1 MAGRRNLA
9 GRAGRWSAA
18 HWKTATFGWIA
29 FAAVAVVL
37 GSAVGTHKLTDAEY
51 SSGQAARAET
61 MLAQARFNTPA
72 TESVLVQSPTSTYDR
87 PEFAALVGQVVLT
100 LSGQPDVTNV
110 VSPIGQPS
118 AGQVSK
124 DGHSV
129 LVQFDIKGKADSAH
143 NKVAPIL
150 GEIAKLQAVNPNV
163 KIEEFGR
170 ASADYSVDKAFKE
183 DMKRAE
189 YTSLPLTLAILLVA
203 FGALVAAGLP
213 VLLAFSAVLA
223 ATGLNAFVSHAV
235 HSADATTSVILMV
248 GMAVGV
254 DYSLFYLQ
262 REREERRSGRSPHDS
277 LLRTAATSGQA
288 VLISGA
294 TVLIAMAGMLFAG
307 NAIFTTMG
315 AGTMIVVLCALLGS
329 LSVLPALLHKLGDRV
344 DWGKVPYVY
353 RRRGRDRFWTAVVRA
368 VLRRPVVSVV
378 LSTGLLVALA
388 LPALQLHTKL
398 PSYTDF
404 PKDLPIVKA
413 YKDVQAAFPGSQT
426 PIELVVKGGDVTTP
440 IYRQAYND
448 FRRRALGTGE
458 FFAPFHVF
466 VNSDKT
472 VARVE
477 FSIAGRGDDKVS
489 NHALATLRNDIIPP
503 IAKTVPDADWAVTGV
518 TAGTFDFN
526 ERMKQRMPVV
536 FAFVL
541 GLAFLLM
548 LVSFRS
554 IVIPIKTVLLNL
566 LSVWASYGVL
576 VAVFQHSWAQGL
588 FDFTSNGAI
597 TSWLPLFLF
606 VILFGLSMDYHVFIL
621 SRVKERVD
629 AGESTEDAVAH
640 AIASTAGTITSAALV
655 MVGVFALFASVRL
668 LPVKQLGFGLAVA
681 VFLDATVV
689 RAVLL
694 PAAMKLLGD
703 WNWYLPRWLRVSPL
717 FGGSGR
723 RGGSRGVAVPR
734 GVGVRPAARLS
745 RCQGRPTVW

>member
-1 MAGRRNLA
+1 MAGGTNLA
-9 GRAGRWSAA
+9 GWAGKWSAA

-29 FAAVAVVL
+29 FAVLCVVL
-37 GSAVGTHKLTDAEY
+37 GGAVGAVKLTDVEYASGEAAKAE
-51 SSGQAARAET
+51 SMLQQAG
-61 MLAQARFNTPA
+61 FKTPA
-72 TESVLVQSPTSTYDR
+72 TESVLIRSDSMIYEQLLPTIAVAHVV
-87 PEFAALVGQVVLT
+87 EAL
-100 LSGQPDVTNV
+100 SEQPDVTNI
-110 VSPIGQPS
+110 VSPIGNPN
-118 AGQVSK
+118 AGLISK
-124 DGHSV
+124 DHHSV

-143 NKVAPIL
+143 TKIAPIL
-150 GEIAKLQAVNPNV
+150 GAIDRVQKSNPRV
-163 KIEEFGR
+163 TIEEFGR
-170 ASADYSVDKAFKE
+170 ASSDYSMNQAFGE
-183 DMKRAE
+183 DMSRAE
-189 YTSLPLTLAILLVA
+189 YTSLPLTLGILLVA

-223 ATGLNAFVSHAV
+223 ATGVNALASHV
-235 HSADATTSVILMV
+235 IHTADATMSVILMV

-262 REREERRSGRSPHDS
+262 REREERRGGKSPHDS

-288 VLISGA
+288 VLVSGA

-344 DWGKVPYVY
+344 DSGKVPYFY
-353 RRRGRDRFWTAVVRA
+353 RRRGQDRFWTAVVRA
-368 VLRRPVVSVV
+368 VLRRPVISVV

-398 PSYTDF
+398 PSFTDF
-404 PKDLPIVKA
+404 PRDLPIVQA
-413 YKDVQAAFPGSQT
+413 YTDVQRAFPGSQT
-426 PIELVVKGGDVTTP
+426 PVILVVRGDDVTTP
-440 IYRQAYND
+440 QYRKAYAG
-448 FRRRALGTGE
+448 FRARAAATGE
-458 FFAPFHVF
+458 FFPPFHVF
-466 VNSDKT
+466 VNHDKT

-477 FSIAGRGDDKVS
+477 FSIAGKGDDKVS
-489 NHALATLRNDIIPP
+489 NHALSTLRNDVIPP
-503 IAKTVPDADWAVTGV
+503 IADRLPDADWAVTGA
-518 TAGTFDFN
+518 TAGSHDFN
-526 ERMKQRMPVV
+526 ERMKERMPIV

-548 LVSFRS
+548 LLAFRS

-566 LSVWASYGVL
+566 LSVWASYGIL
-576 VAVFQHSWAQGL
+576 VAVFQHSWAQGVL
-588 FDFTSNGAI
+588 DFTSNGAI

-621 SRVKERVD
+621 TRVKERVD

-640 AIASTAGTITSAALV
+640 AIARTAGTITSAALV
-655 MVGVFALFASVRL
+655 MVGVFALFATIRL
-668 LPVKQLGFGLAVA
+668 LPIKQLGFGLAVA

-703 WNWYLPRWLRVSPL
+703 WNWYLPRSLEWLPSL
-717 FGGSGR
+717 EAEER
-723 RGGSRGVAVPR
+723 RPQAPR
-734 GVGVRPAARLS
+734 RPVLH
-745 RCQGRPTVW
+745 G

>member
-1 MAGRRNLA
+1 MAGRENLA

-29 FAAVAVVL
+29 FAIACVVL
-37 GSAVGTHKLTDAEY
+37 GSMVGVVKLTDAEY
-51 SSGQAARAET
+51 SSGQAAEAES
-61 MLAQARFNTPA
+61 MLQQAGFNTPA
-72 TESVLVQSPTSTYDR
+72 TESVLVHSDSMIYEQLVPTVAVAHVV
-87 PEFAALVGQVVLT
+87 EALAE
-100 LSGQPDVTNV
+100 QPSVTNI
-110 VSPIGQPS
+110 VSPIGNPN
-118 AGQVSK
+118 AGLISK
-124 DGHSV
+124 DHHSV
-129 LVQFDIKGKADSAH
+129 LVQFDVKGDADAAKSKIAPVLRSIERIQKA
-143 NKVAPIL
+143 
-150 GEIAKLQAVNPNV
+150 NPELT
-163 KIEEFGR
+163 IEEFGR
-170 ASADYSVDKAFKE
+170 ASADYSMDSAFAQ
-183 DMKRAE
+183 DMARAE
-189 YTSLPLTLAILLVA
+189 YTSLPLTMGILLVA

-213 VLLAFSAVLA
+213 VLLAFSAVVA
-223 ATGLNAFVSHAV
+223 ATGLNAFASHV
-235 HSADATTSVILMV
+235 IHSADATSSVILMV

-262 REREERRSGRSPHDS
+262 REREERRGGTSVHES
-277 LLRTAATSGQA
+277 LIRTAATSGQA

-344 DWGKVPYVY
+344 DRGKVPYFY
-353 RRRGRDRFWTAVVRA
+353 RRRGQDRFWTAVVRA
-368 VLRRPVVSVV
+368 VLRRPVISVV

-398 PSYTDF
+398 PSFTDF
-404 PKDLPIVKA
+404 PRDLPIVQA
-413 YKDVQAAFPGSQT
+413 YKDVQRAFPGSQT
-426 PIELVVKGGDVTTP
+426 PVVLVVRGDDVTTP
-440 IYRQAYND
+440 R
-448 FRRRALGTGE
+448 FRRAYATLRSRAVATGE

-466 VNSDKT
+466 VNHDRT

-477 FSIAGRGDDKVS
+477 FSIAGKGDDRVS
-489 NHALATLRNDIIPP
+489 NHALATLRNDIAPP
-503 IAKTVPDADWAVTGV
+503 IAEQVPDAEWAVTGV
-518 TAGTFDFN
+518 TAGTHDFN

-541 GLAFLLM
+541 GLAFVLM
-548 LVSFRS
+548 LLAFRS

-566 LSVWASYGVL
+566 LSVWAAYGIL
-576 VAVFQHSWAQGL
+576 VAVFQHTWAQGVL
-588 FDFTSNGAI
+588 GFTSNGAI

-640 AIASTAGTITSAALV
+640 AVARTAGTVTSAALV
-655 MVGVFALFASVRL
+655 MIGVFALFAGVRL
-668 LPVKQLGFGLAVA
+668 LPIKQLGFGLAVA
-681 VFLDATVV
+681 VFLDATIV

-703 WNWYLPRWLRVSPL
+703 WNWYLPRSLAWLPTLEPEEGPARPP
-717 FGGSGR
+717 R
-723 RGGSRGVAVPR
+723 AVLH
-734 GVGVRPAARLS
+734 G
-745 RCQGRPTVW
+745 